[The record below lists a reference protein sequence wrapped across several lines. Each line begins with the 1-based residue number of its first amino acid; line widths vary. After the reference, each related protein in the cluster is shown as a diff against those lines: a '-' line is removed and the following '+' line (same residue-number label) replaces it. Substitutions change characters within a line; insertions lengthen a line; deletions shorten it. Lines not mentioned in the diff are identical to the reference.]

1 MKILIADDEP
11 VSRRLIERTLERYGY
26 EVITAGDGAA
36 AARELA
42 KPDGPRL
49 ALIDWMMP
57 ELDGPEVCRQI
68 RARQSSPYV
77 YMLLLTSKELSE
89 DIVAGL
95 EAGADDYLTKPC
107 EPAELQAR
115 LRTGQRILKLE
126 DNLVEAREQMRFKAT
141 HDALTSLLDRG
152 AILSLL
158 SGEVNRTDAGFPVS
172 LLMCDVDH
180 FKEINDMHGHLV
192 GDEVLCELSM
202 RLTEA
207 VRKNDAVG
215 RYGGEEFLAVLSGCP
230 RENLQEVAEQ
240 VRRAVGTAPFKTSAG
255 ELSVAV
261 SLGAA
266 TIEKW
271 DPHVSVEH
279 YLKLADRALY
289 EAKQAGRNR
298 VAFAEGI
305 TTSLERQAEVFHA
318 NGRLQTELHPV

>member
-36 AARELA
+36 AAHELTR
-42 KPDGPRL
+42 PDGPRL

-57 ELDGPEVCRQI
+57 ELDGPEVCRQV
-68 RARQSSPYV
+68 RARQASPYV

-89 DIVAGL
+89 DVVTGL

-115 LRTGQRILKLE
+115 LRCGQRVLKLE

-141 HDALTSLLDRG
+141 HDALTSLWDRG

-158 SGEVNRTDAGFPVS
+158 RGEVNRTAAGFPVS

-180 FKEINDMHGHLV
+180 FKEINDTYGHLV
-192 GDEVLCELSM
+192 GDEVLREMSV
-202 RLTEA
+202 RLTNA
-207 VRKNDAVG
+207 VRQNDAVG

-230 RENLQEVAEQ
+230 RHNLEEVAEQ
-240 VRRAVGTAPFKTSAG
+240 VRRAVGTTPFATSAG
-255 ELSVAV
+255 NLSVAV
-261 SLGAA
+261 SLGAT
-266 TIEKW
+266 TIECW
-271 DPHVSVEH
+271 DPHNSVEH
-279 YLKLADRALY
+279 YLKQADRALY
-289 EAKQAGRNR
+289 KAKEAGRNR
-298 VAFAEGI
+298 VAYSDASVMSSGQ
-305 TTSLERQAEVFHA
+305 TRVHGQMQPT
-318 NGRLQTELHPV
+318 LQLS

>member
-1 MKILIADDEP
+1 MKILVADDEA

-57 ELDGPEVCRQI
+57 ELDGPEVCRQV
-68 RARQSSPYV
+68 RARQGSPYV

-141 HDALTSLLDRG
+141 HDALTSLWDRG
-152 AILSLL
+152 AILALL
-158 SGEVNRTDAGFPVS
+158 RGEVNRTAAGFPVS

-180 FKEINDMHGHLV
+180 FKEINDVHGHLV
-192 GDEVLCELSM
+192 GDEVLRELSS
-202 RLTEA
+202 RLTSA
-207 VRKNDAVG
+207 VRQNDAVG

-230 RENLQEVAEQ
+230 RNNLEEVAEQ
-240 VRRAVGTAPFKTSAG
+240 VRRAIDGSPFKTSAG
-255 ELSVAV
+255 ELSVSI

-266 TIEKW
+266 TIERW
-271 DPHVSVEH
+271 DPHTSVEF
-279 YLKLADRALY
+279 YLKQADRGLY
-289 EAKQAGRNR
+289 KAKQAGRNR
-298 VAFAEGI
+298 VAFSEAPAGQ
-305 TTSLERQAEVFHA
+305 LETFHQESTQ
-318 NGRLQTELHPV
+318 LQSA

>member
-26 EVITAGDGAA
+26 EVISAGDGAE
-36 AARELA
+36 AARELS

-89 DIVAGL
+89 DIVTGL

-126 DNLVEAREQMRFKAT
+126 DNLVEARELMRYKAT
-141 HDALTSLLDRG
+141 HDALTSLWDRG

-158 SGEVNRTDAGFPVS
+158 RGEVNRSAASFPVS

-180 FKEINDMHGHLV
+180 FKEINDRHGHLV
-192 GDEVLCELSM
+192 GDEVLRELSA
-202 RLTEA
+202 RLMSA
-207 VRKNDAVG
+207 VRQNDAVG

-230 RENLQEVAEQ
+230 RHNLEEVAEQ
-240 VRRAVGTAPFKTSAG
+240 VRRAISTAPFKTSAG
-255 ELSVAV
+255 DLSVAV
-261 SLGAA
+261 SLGAT
-266 TIEKW
+266 TIESW
-271 DPHVSVEH
+271 DPHSTIET
-279 YLKLADRALY
+279 YLKQADSALY
-289 EAKQAGRNR
+289 EAKKTGRNR
-298 VAFAEGI
+298 VAYAETNVISPRGQSQ
-305 TTSLERQAEVFHA
+305 TPA
-318 NGRLQTELHPV
+318 GLQPA